1 MDSSN
6 STYIVAG
13 TKPWNQRVF
22 DEVIS
27 HFPGKWVYVREK
39 EQLTV
44 DFVKQIKPNYIF
56 FLHWSWLVPEEIIN
70 NYECV
75 CFHMA
80 DVPYGRGGS
89 PLQNLILRGHQQTK
103 LSALR
108 MTHEFDA
115 GPVYLKENL
124 GLAGSAEEIYIRATY
139 LSAEM
144 IGRII
149 RGEIL
154 PVPQSGEVVIF
165 KRRTHAQSSITEI
178 SSLQNL
184 HDFIRMLDAEGYP
197 KAFLN
202 YQGFRYEFSRAVLYD
217 GRIVADVTITQ
228 LEDKSL

>member
-27 HFPGKWVYVREK
+27 HFPGKWVYVPEK

-44 DFVKQIKPNYIF
+44 DFVKQIKPLYIF

-89 PLQNLILRGHQQTK
+89 PLQNLILRGYQQTK

-115 GPVYLKENL
+115 GPVYLKEDL

-149 RGEIL
+149 GEETR

-165 KRRTHAQSSITEI
+165 KRRTPAQSSISEI

-228 LEDKSL
+228 LEDKML